1 MNLSSA
7 NAMLAC
13 ICIHIKDASARALT
27 AIDQPLPQE
36 EGHRAVSPH
45 LHTDSFVGKSTTYR
59 QLTVALIAN
68 VKPQSAQER
77 LSAAAVRHL
86 YSPRLPHYLAAPP
99 VSQRICQ
106 ESNIVT

>member
-7 NAMLAC
+7 SAMLAC
-13 ICIHIKDASARALT
+13 ICIHIKDASVRALT
-27 AIDQPLPQE
+27 AIDQV

-68 VKPQSAQER
+68 VKPQSAQEPR
-77 LSAAAVRHL
+77 ASQPLQSAIFT
-86 YSPRLPHYLAAPP
+86 LPDYG
-99 VSQRICQ
+99 I
-106 ESNIVT
+106 I

>member
-59 QLTVALIAN
+59 QPTVALIAN
-68 VKPQSAQER
+68 VKPQSAQEPR
-77 LSAAAVRHL
+77 ASQPLQSAIFI
-86 YSPRLPHYLAAPP
+86 LPDYR
-99 VSQRICQ
+99 VI
-106 ESNIVT
+106 